1 MSKDKASDGAMRAA
15 RKAAESLLSAQRSVQ
30 PLNRWAP
37 NSYVL
42 GDMAKIIHRET
53 VAPLEARN
61 KELKRELVLLR
72 EMVKALEYDASEIN
86 PLVYT
91 LRAAH
96 IKYREVFPKTEGE
109 N

>member
-15 RKAAESLLSAQRSVQ
+15 SRIVWDRDSPVRLRHSSNVVDAEDKIAQ
-30 PLNRWAP
+30 
-37 NSYVL
+37 
-42 GDMAKIIHRET
+42 IIHRET

-61 KELKRELVLLR
+61 KEPKRELVLLR
-72 EMVKALEYDASEIN
+72 EMVKALEYDTSEIN